1 MRWPW
6 HRWAVLAAL
15 TAGTVGRAQEF
26 QSWNEVDLSAAW
38 KRASVLVPFVARTDA
53 SLANPQLAATG
64 VMVDVP
70 LVKHLVAT
78 GGYLFVDLPQS
89 VGGVQ
94 VPLLAATAELRVR
107 RVEISDRN
115 RFEKLYG
122 YGSAPVRYRNR
133 VMADWRL
140 DRKER
145 WHGFVDDEMFWNVS
159 NDTWNQ
165 NRLQVGVGAWFSR
178 RVGLDLYYL
187 QKNPAGSAAMY
198 VVGTDLRVVWR
209 GR

>member
-1 MRWPW
+1 
-6 HRWAVLAAL
+6 
-15 TAGTVGRAQEF
+15 
-26 QSWNEVDLSAAW
+26 
-38 KRASVLVPFVARTDA
+38 
-53 SLANPQLAATG
+53 
-64 VMVDVP
+64 
-70 LVKHLVAT
+70 
-78 GGYLFVDLPQS
+78 
-89 VGGVQ
+89 
-94 VPLLAATAELRVR
+94 
-107 RVEISDRN
+107 
-115 RFEKLYG
+115 
-122 YGSAPVRYRNR
+122 
-133 VMADWRL
+133 MADWRL